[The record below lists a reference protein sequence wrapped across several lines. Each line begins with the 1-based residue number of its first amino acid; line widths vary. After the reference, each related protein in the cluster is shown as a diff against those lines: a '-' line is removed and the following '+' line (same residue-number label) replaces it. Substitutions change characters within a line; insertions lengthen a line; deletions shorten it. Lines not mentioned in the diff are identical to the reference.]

1 MNSQDHRIRHDDGDR
16 SAQPAYPHS
25 AAPHKH
31 EAPDCSRPEFTLLVA
46 GCRGGK
52 TSFLR
57 LLLDTSVVSP
67 RTTKD
72 QLASVAKF
80 VQGCSGHTAYIRT
93 ASIDIN
99 IDLDGTGQQQYLG
112 LSLIDT
118 PSLDFKDD
126 VAAERFLTE
135 TIRHIDGR
143 FAEGVEDDWKAQNGD
158 RYVHLCIYFLDPDQ
172 IVPPSVPGPP
182 APLIPRARANSFSQP
197 DHEPVILEP
206 PVTTNPLLAR
216 PTLPQADISAIRRLS
231 GRVNVLPVI
240 ARADILSN
248 DRLAAV
254 KVAIRRDLADAGIG
268 FGIFDVDPP
277 FPQDDLGGSSS
288 QRPESSNGYGGGHPN
303 GSGPSNLNNTP
314 PTSPTA
320 PPLLRLPYALISPDM
335 YSHSDGVSRRSLPR
349 HELVQQYTPLT
360 HYSPL
365 SQLPRNKFVRSYRW
379 GVLDVLDPSHSD
391 FLSLRNAIFHHME
404 TLQRY
409 TREYLFEKFRAD
421 YTHHQRPSSRH
432 SIAHLS
438 HMGGPLPHSS
448 RPILAIDTAPHQP
461 THRHPIPV
469 PRDVY
474 PGDVRTTPANRP
486 MPDPTPTSG
495 NSKASA
501 PRVNKQRTKKI
512 TVACNFCRSR
522 KLKCDGGRPACG
534 QCLKRSNPCDYMPQN
549 KRRGT
554 IRQRKGEESESES
567 GDDRSPEATNEPSL
581 SPEVP
586 SQPLSRRSSNVGKHQ
601 HDGYAT
607 SLPSMSALNERRE
620 KLSTASSSRTKVEQG
635 MGSSS
640 RSYFLDNE
648 VPHIATLPST
658 EPSPPT
664 PAPMSAPT
672 LPPIRPASELQAAQR
687 KRAATVPGKTSRQA
701 ASSGPKVVA
710 CNFCRARKTKCDG
723 AHPAC
728 ASCSRRQLDCNYVHD
743 SGISNGSGQKRPR
756 QSSTSKPAT
765 ADSAHSLSPPS
776 SRMIP
781 TPSTAND
788 VHDPREMDMHLKEEV
803 DLKRPLDY
811 PDVNRAPK
819 KMRMDNPALA
829 GIP

>member
-1 MNSQDHRIRHDDGDR
+1 MNSSDRRILHEEGDR
-16 SAQPAYPHS
+16 SAVQVISVGYPGGVQAHN
-25 AAPHKH
+25 H
-31 EAPDCSRPEFTLLVA
+31 EAPDNSRSEFTLLVA

-57 LLLDTSVVSP
+57 LLLDTSVVSS

-80 VQGCSGHTAYIRT
+80 VQGSSGHTAHLRT

-99 IDLDGTGQQQYLG
+99 IDLDGNGQHKSLG

-118 PSLDFKDD
+118 PSLDFKDETTAD
-126 VAAERFLTE
+126 RFLSE
-135 TIRHIDGR
+135 TIRHIDAR
-143 FAEGVEDDWKAQNGD
+143 FAEGIEDDWKAQTGD

-172 IVPPSVPGPP
+172 IVPLSVPAPP
-182 APLIPRARANSFSQP
+182 APLIPRTRTNSFSQP

-216 PTLPQADISAIRRLS
+216 PTLPQADITAIRRLS

-254 KVAIRRDLADAGIG
+254 KMAIRRDLADAGIG

-277 FPQDDLGGSSS
+277 YPQDDLSSTN
-288 QRPESSNGYGGGHPN
+288 RPESSNGYGHPN
-303 GSGPSNLNNTP
+303 GAPSNTP
-314 PTSPTA
+314 PISPTS

-335 YSHSDGVSRRSLPR
+335 YSHSDGVSRRPLPR
-349 HELVQQYTPLT
+349 HELVQQYAPST
-360 HYSPL
+360 HYTLP
-365 SQLPRNKFVRSYRW
+365 SQLPRGKFVRSYRW
-379 GVLDVLDPSHSD
+379 GILDVLDPSHSD
-391 FLSLRNAIFHHME
+391 FWALRNAIFHHME

-409 TREYLFEKFRAD
+409 TREYLFQKFRAD
-421 YTHHQRPSSRH
+421 YNHHQRPSSRH

-438 HMGGPLPHSS
+438 HIGPIHSS
-448 RPILAIDTAPHQP
+448 RPILAIDTAPHPP

-474 PGDVRTTPANRP
+474 TGDVRNTPANRP
-486 MPDPTPTSG
+486 MSDPAPPSNHGRTPAPIGFSG
-495 NSKASA
+495 
-501 PRVNKQRTKKI
+501 VNKQRTKKI

-522 KLKCDGGRPACG
+522 KLKCDGGRPACS

-554 IRQRKGEESESES
+554 LRHRNKGEDSESDS
-567 GDDRSPEATNEPSL
+567 GGDGSPEGNDVSL
-581 SPEVP
+581 SPEIP
-586 SQPLSRRSSNVGKHQ
+586 SQALSRRSSNVSKQ
-601 HDGYAT
+601 QLEGYP
-607 SLPSMSALNERRE
+607 LPSMSALNERRE
-620 KLSTASSSRTKVEQG
+620 EPSTGSSSRSKVDQG
-635 MGSSS
+635 MSSS
-640 RSYFLDNE
+640 RSYFPDNE
-648 VPHIATLPST
+648 VPHIATLPLSA
-658 EPSPPT
+658 PSPPT

-687 KRAATVPGKTSRQA
+687 KRAATVPGKSNRQA

-728 ASCSRRQLDCNYVHD
+728 ASCARRQLDCNYVHD
-743 SGISNGSGQKRPR
+743 SVASNGSGQKRARP
-756 QSSTSKPAT
+756 SSTSKVPV
-765 ADSAHSLSPPS
+765 DSSHSLSPPS

-781 TPSTAND
+781 TTPSSAND
-788 VHDPREMDMHLKEEV
+788 ARDMREADVHLQEEV
-803 DLKRPLDY
+803 DLKRPSDY
-811 PDVNRAPK
+811 ADASRAPK
-819 KMRMDNPALA
+819 KMRMDSPAVA